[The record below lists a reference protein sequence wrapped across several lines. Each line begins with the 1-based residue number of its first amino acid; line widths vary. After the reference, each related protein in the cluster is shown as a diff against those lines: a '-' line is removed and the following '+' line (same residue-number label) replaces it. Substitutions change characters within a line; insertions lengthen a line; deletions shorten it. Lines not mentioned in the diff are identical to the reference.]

1 MKTCLI
7 SQLNYIVCFLPTP
20 EAALVQLQRLIDGFV
35 KKKLPVAAD
44 RLYLPPELGGLSI
57 FKLETFLQAQHCSWV
72 ARAAKLPIVN
82 WRFDLRAA
90 APNGNVLLIRP
101 CDINHSI
108 HPILHNFTGSYEKFY
123 GEFSKV
129 NGNYKEAYIF
139 SNPAFTRGPDTDLL
153 LDHNVFANSNNVCAL
168 KFSDCF
174 IGNRVK
180 STIEFQEDGIQLP
193 AATWLRLQ
201 SALLCAGNRLRKNDD
216 TNNLCE
222 NVSTFIQKIQRGSKK
237 FRTVLELSTKL
248 SADPLNLRTVT
259 NFSNLTNTLVPNLP
273 ALKKCLGLW
282 NSVWLQNDMR
292 NFLYLLRSNGL
303 LLNNHLNAFDPTVSP
318 NCSFCRIID
327 RNAAPRDGFL
337 HLFYEC
343 PITNR
348 LLQQWCGLFEPQLQ
362 INDPSFRNFYR
373 YGISKADEYG
383 SAPQILVADTFI
395 VIHTMEI

>member
-90 APNGNVLLIRP
+90 APYGNILLIHP
-101 CDINHSI
+101 CDLNPSIN
-108 HPILHNFTGSYEKFY
+108 PILHNFAGSYEKFY

-139 SNPAFTRGPDTDLL
+139 SNPALSRGPDTDLL
-153 LDHNVFANSNNVCAL
+153 LDHNFFANSNNVRAL
-168 KFSDCF
+168 KFGDCF

-180 STIEFQEDGIQLP
+180 TTLELQEDGIRLP

-201 SALLCAGNRLRKNDD
+201 SALLYASNRLRKNDD
-216 TNNLCE
+216 TDNLCE
-222 NVSTFIQKIQRGSKK
+222 NVSNFIQKIQRESKK
-237 FRTVLELSTKL
+237 FRSVIELASKL
-248 SADPLNLRTVT
+248 DADPLNLRIVT
-259 NFSNLTNTLVPNLP
+259 TFSTLTDTPVPNFP

-282 NSVWLQNDMR
+282 NSVRLQNDM
-292 NFLYLLRSNGL
+292 
-303 LLNNHLNAFDPTVSP
+303 
-318 NCSFCRIID
+318 
-327 RNAAPRDGFL
+327 
-337 HLFYEC
+337 
-343 PITNR
+343 
-348 LLQQWCGLFEPQLQ
+348 
-362 INDPSFRNFYR
+362 
-373 YGISKADEYG
+373 
-383 SAPQILVADTFI
+383 
-395 VIHTMEI
+395 